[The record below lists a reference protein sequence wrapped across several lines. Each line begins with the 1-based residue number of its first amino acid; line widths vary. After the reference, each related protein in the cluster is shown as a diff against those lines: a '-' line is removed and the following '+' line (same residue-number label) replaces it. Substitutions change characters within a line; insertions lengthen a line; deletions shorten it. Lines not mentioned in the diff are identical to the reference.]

1 MKCRR
6 VVCDNTRAREVV
18 LPGTPPP
25 AAPAFGNMSTY
36 KRREMRNAKTPH
48 GAKGGKRRQG
58 EPEEGEMSDGA
69 SSVASKL
76 ARGVRGMHAHDEG
89 DLR

>member
-1 MKCRR
+1 M
-6 VVCDNTRAREVV
+6 TESARA
-18 LPGTPPP
+18 LHACQYTFTPFLVP
-25 AAPAFGNMSTY
+25 Y

-58 EPEEGEMSDGA
+58 EAEEGEMSDGA